1 MHSVYAQANRQ
12 PDPGPAPT
20 QHHLHRLL
28 RRCRT
33 PRDADQV
40 HALLITT
47 GHSRNPSTLLRLS
60 SSPRPPHR
68 RLARRLLLLST
79 RPFLWNR
86 LISSSSRGCGGAD
99 EAILLFSLM
108 LESGVSPDRF
118 SLSLALNACSRL
130 RFSSEGTQMHSLI
143 VKRESAISSD
153 VFLNNCLMSFY
164 CRCGRVSLAR
174 RVFDR
179 MRERDSVSWN
189 TIIDGYAKVSDMDRA
204 LEMFERMEPSDRNS
218 ITWNSMIGGYARS
231 TGGIDSARSL
241 FDRMPDSDSVSWN
254 IMIDGY
260 LKRGEFD
267 KALDLLERTPGKDDV
282 VVWASVVDA
291 YAKHGRL
298 DEARRVFD
306 GVADKDVVVW
316 NVMMS
321 GYVQCGMCFE
331 ALNLFDRMRS
341 ESSLSPDDTT
351 LATALS
357 AVAELGRIEEGVSI
371 HHYAEKIG
379 LSLEGKTGVALVH
392 MYAKCGW
399 LEKAVRIFKAVECKN
414 VDHWNAMIGGLAVHG
429 LGSSALQMFERML
442 MKPDDITFVN
452 VLSACSH
459 AGLVEEGLA
468 CFEAMEGTYG
478 VTPKVQHYGC
488 LVDLLGRAGRVEEAR
503 RVIDGMPMEPND
515 VVWRSLI
522 SACGN
527 HGEFRMGRRVATRL
541 IEIEEGSRSASSY
554 VLLSNLYA
562 GCGMWG
568 EAYRVRVVMG
578 EREIRKAPGR
588 SWIELD
594 GVVHEFAVNHIL
606 CI

>member
-1 MHSVYAQANRQ
+1 MHSMYAKANHQ
-12 PDPGPAPT
+12 PDPGPSPT
-20 QHHLHRLL
+20 HHRLL

-47 GHSRNPSTLLRLS
+47 GNSRNPSTLLRLS

-68 RLARRLLLLST
+68 RLARRRLLLST
-79 RPFLWNR
+79 RPFFWNR

-99 EAILLFSLM
+99 EAILLFSFM

-130 RFSSEGTQMHSLI
+130 RFSSEGTQIHSLM

-189 TIIDGYAKVSDMDRA
+189 TIIDGYAKVSDMGRA
-204 LEMFERMEPSDRNS
+204 LELFERMEPSDRNS

-231 TGGIDSARSL
+231 TGGIDSALSF

-267 KALDLLERTPGKDDV
+267 KALDLLERTPAKDDV
-282 VVWASVVDA
+282 VVWASVIDA

-306 GVADKDVVVW
+306 GIVDKDVVVW

-331 ALNLFDRMRS
+331 ALNLFDRMRR
-341 ESSLSPDDTT
+341 ESGLSPDDTT

-357 AVAELGRIEEGVSI
+357 AVAELGRIEEG
-371 HHYAEKIG
+371 
-379 LSLEGKTGVALVH
+379 
-392 MYAKCGW
+392 
-399 LEKAVRIFKAVECKN
+399 
-414 VDHWNAMIGGLAVHG
+414 
-429 LGSSALQMFERML
+429 MFEWMS

-459 AGLVEEGLA
+459 AGLVKEGLA

-478 VTPKVQHYGC
+478 VSPKMQHYGC

-541 IEIEEGSRSASSY
+541 TEIEEGSRSASSY
-554 VLLSNLYA
+554 VLLLNLYA

-568 EAYRVRVVMG
+568 EAYRVRVVMR

-588 SWIELD
+588 SWI
-594 GVVHEFAVNHIL
+594 
-606 CI
+606 